1 MIQFYSRSRSH
12 KELSNFF
19 VASITILDTTF
30 ITGEHAFH
38 YFKYTIVS
46 DALEKQEGAN
56 GRRDRV
62 RILRDYADGFK
73 GVSPSFETPNLAK
86 KSGGKKGLRLTP
98 REIGIWN
105 KESSGVQ
112 HMICL
117 AKIRQHPDIST
128 CVCDTREEY
137 LLHFE
142 LGRQPFWG
150 GRIDKKSGEMI
161 GENRLGLIW
170 MNIRKSIRQ
179 G

>member
-19 VASITILDTTF
+19 VANITILENTF

-46 DALEKQEGAN
+46 DAIENQEDIN
-56 GRRDRV
+56 RVDRV
-62 RILRDYADGFK
+62 KTLRDYADGFK
-73 GVSPSFETPNLAK
+73 GVSPSFETPNIAK
-86 KSGGKKGLRLTP
+86 KAGGKKGLRLTP
-98 REIGIWN
+98 GEIEIWN
-105 KESSGVQ
+105 KESSRVQ
-112 HMICL
+112 HMICRE
-117 AKIRQHPDIST
+117 KIRQHPEVSR
-128 CVCDTREEY
+128 CLFDTREEY

-161 GENRLGLIW
+161 GDNHLGLIW
-170 MNIRKSIRQ
+170 MNIRN

>member
-19 VASITILDTTF
+19 VANITILDNTF

-46 DALEKQEGAN
+46 DALEKQEGIN
-56 GRRDRV
+56 SGSDRV
-62 RILRDYADGFK
+62 KTLRDYADGFK
-73 GVSPSFETPNLAK
+73 GVSPSFETPNIAK
-86 KSGGKKGLRLTP
+86 KAGGKKGLRLTP
-98 REIGIWN
+98 GEIEIWN
-105 KESSGVQ
+105 KESSRVQ
-112 HMICL
+112 HMICRE
-117 AKIRQHPDIST
+117 KIRQHQEVSR
-128 CVCDTREEY
+128 CLFDTREEY

-161 GENRLGLIW
+161 GDNHLGLIW
-170 MNIRKSIRQ
+170 MNIRN